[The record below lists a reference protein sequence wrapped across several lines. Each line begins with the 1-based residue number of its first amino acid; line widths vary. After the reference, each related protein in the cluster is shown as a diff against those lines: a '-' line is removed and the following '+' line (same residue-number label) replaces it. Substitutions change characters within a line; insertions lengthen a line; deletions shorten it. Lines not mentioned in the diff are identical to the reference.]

1 MDEFVHFRCGK
12 KYPSTPQNPS
22 NMNLEN
28 IGTYHSFRQLDLL
41 VLGVSSW
48 WKWTSQSNLFW
59 RKVLDLNRVMVS
71 NIFYFHPHLG
81 RWTHFDSYFSNGLKP
96 PTSKDIG
103 WNPRVTKNLSLNLP
117 EKKNTKKSTRSTQK
131 LETHWIFLRILER
144 FWPSVAFTKQQK
156 IVPTTKHLPNLRCFS
171 IIVLQPHFLGVDLV
185 FVCIY

>member
-1 MDEFVHFRCGK
+1 MASLLQRIVVFPMFVVFFVVFLLNVALDVTFILHQLLILGHFPVPK
-12 KYPSTPQNPS
+12 KIIWWSKWELPACKLTYPIKNDGWKMIHFLLTWSLFSGRIRSFSVWEKVPFNPPKPS

-81 RWTHFDSYFSNGLKP
+81 KM
-96 PTSKDIG
+96 
-103 WNPRVTKNLSLNLP
+103 NPFWLIFFKRV
-117 EKKNTKKSTRSTQK
+117 
-131 LETHWIFLRILER
+131 ET
-144 FWPSVAFTKQQK
+144 T
-156 IVPTTKHLPNLRCFS
+156 N
-171 IIVLQPHFLGVDLV
+171 
-185 FVCIY
+185 